1 MIIAVGVNKM
11 TMPMTEYYEL
21 VLTHR
26 VQDGG
31 KCDPHLEEPIVVKG
45 FISPLMQRSVE
56 FEAER
61 EVLIDEMCRKIK
73 DCWMRTRKNGDGNE

>member
-1 MIIAVGVNKM
+1 
-11 TMPMTEYYEL
+11 MPMAEYYEL

-31 KCDPHLEEPIVVKG
+31 SCDRLLEEPIVVKG

-56 FEAER
+56 FETER
-61 EVLIDEMCRKIK
+61 ELLIDEMCRKIK
-73 DCWMRTRKNGDGNE
+73 DYWMRTRKDGDNG